1 MIEFQIG
8 HPDEA
13 LRPALQAKIDDLTK
27 PRGSLGRLEELAMQV
42 GLIQQTL
49 SPELRQPQN
58 IIFAGDHGIVEEGVS
73 IAPKEVTWQQVCHF
87 THPQGTGGVNFL
99 CRQHGFKLK
108 VVDAGVDY
116 DLPRDRGII
125 DLKVGRGTRNFLHG
139 HAMNDLEMRR
149 CLAGGARVVQDCFE
163 EGSNVLSFGE
173 MGIGNTSAS
182 SIWMSYFTGIP
193 LAQCVGAGSG
203 LDNSGVRH
211 KYEVLSKAMDNYS
224 GDGTPLDIIRWFGGF
239 ELVMAVGAMLKAAEL
254 KMIILVDGFIM
265 TACILAA
272 SRLHPEVLDY
282 AVFGHCG
289 DESGHRKML
298 DFLGAKPLL
307 DLSLRLGEGTG
318 AICAYPILVSA
329 VNMINQMDTFSGA
342 DITKYF

>member
-1 MIEFQIG
+1 MIEFHIG

-49 SPELRQPQN
+49 SPQLRLPQN

-99 CRQHGFKLK
+99 CRQHGFRLK

-139 HAMNDLEMRR
+139 HAMNDLELQR
-149 CLAGGARVVQDCFE
+149 CMAGGARVVQDCFD

-173 MGIGNTSAS
+173 MGIGNTSSS

-203 LDNSGVRH
+203 LDSAGIRH
-211 KYEVLSKAMDNYS
+211 KYEVLSRAMDNYS

-265 TACILAA
+265 SACMLAA
-272 SRLHPEVLDY
+272 SRLHHEVLDY

-289 DESGHRKML
+289 DEAGHRKML

>member
-1 MIEFQIG
+1 MIEFHIG

-13 LRPALQAKIDDLTK
+13 LRPTLQAKIDDLTK

-203 LDNSGVRH
+203 LDNAGVRH